1 MLNIRKMEFFYFLT
15 QKKFYVHLGIAIIS
29 TFLLLLIV
37 FQFLKSYSYYGEAIT
52 VPDFTGYSI
61 DELDGINDLNSFTF
75 IVTDSVF
82 EPDRESG
89 TVISQNPLPQS
100 KVKRNRKIYI
110 KVVAETAE
118 MVRMPN
124 LVDLSL
130 RQALVR
136 LEMAGLKINYL
147 HYIPDFAQDA
157 VLAQLYDG
165 DTIYADTQI
174 QINSKI
180 DLVLGRGYSPRKLL
194 VPFLIGLTK
203 AEAEKKIF
211 EASFNLGKETYLDDE
226 DRATMRVY
234 SQTPTWKTNQQLKH
248 GDFIN
253 LWYRS
258 NVNFDFKNYFE
269 YITIDTLAIDSVLM
283 DPLVDTIY

>member
-1 MLNIRKMEFFYFLT
+1 MKFFYFLT
-15 QKKFYVHLGIAIIS
+15 QKKFYVHLGIAIVSI
-29 TFLLLLIV
+29 FLLLLLV
-37 FQFLKSYSYYGEAIT
+37 FQLLKSYTYYGEAIT

-61 DELDGINDLNSFTF
+61 AELDGINDLNNFTF

-89 TVISQNPLPQS
+89 TVISQNPLAQS
-100 KVKRNRKIYI
+100 KVKRNRKIYVT
-110 KVVAETAE
+110 VVAKTAE

-136 LEMAGLKINYL
+136 LEMAGLKINFL

-157 VLAQLYDG
+157 VLAQMYNG
-165 DTIYADTQI
+165 DTINADSII

-180 DLVLGRGYSPRKLL
+180 DLVLGKGYYPRKIL
-194 VPFLIGLTK
+194 VPFLVGLTK

-211 EASFNLGKETYLDDE
+211 EASFNLGEETFLDVE
-226 DRATMRVY
+226 DPTTMRVY
-234 SQTPTWKTNQQLKH
+234 SQAPTWNTDQQLNH

-258 NVNFDFKNYFE
+258 NVNFDFKNYIE
-269 YITIDTLAIDSVLM
+269 YLTIDTLAVDSVLM
-283 DPLVDTIY
+283 DPRVDTIN

>member
-1 MLNIRKMEFFYFLT
+1 MKFFYFLT

-29 TFLLLLIV
+29 SFLLLLIV
-37 FQFLKSYSYYGEAIT
+37 FQLLKSYTYHGEAIT
-52 VPDFTGYSI
+52 IPDFTGYSI
-61 DELDGINDLNSFTF
+61 TKLDSINDLNNFTF

-82 EPDRESG
+82 EPNRESG
-89 TVISQNPLPQS
+89 TVIAQNPLPQS
-100 KVKRNRKIYI
+100 KVKRDRKIYVT
-110 KVVAETAE
+110 VVAKSAE

-136 LEMAGLKINYL
+136 IEMAGLKINFL

-157 VLAQLYDG
+157 VLAQMYNG
-165 DTIYADTQI
+165 DTISADSMI

-180 DLVLGRGYSPRKLL
+180 DLVLGKGYYPRKLL

-211 EASFNLGKETYLDDE
+211 EASFNLGEETFLEKEDPE
-226 DRATMRVY
+226 TMRVY
-234 SQTPTWKTNQQLKH
+234 SQAPTWNTDKQLNH

-258 NVNFDFKNYFE
+258 NVNFDFKNYIE
-269 YITIDTLAIDSVLM
+269 YITIDSLAVDSVLI

>member
-1 MLNIRKMEFFYFLT
+1 MKFFYFLT

-29 TFLLLLIV
+29 TFLLLLLV

-52 VPDFTGYSI
+52 VPDFTGYSV
-61 DELDGINDLNSFTF
+61 DKLDGINDLNNFTF

-89 TVISQNPLPQS
+89 TVISQNPLAQS
-100 KVKRNRKIYI
+100 KVKRNRKIYVT
-110 KVVAETAE
+110 VVSMSTE

-130 RQALVR
+130 RQALDR

-157 VLAQLYDG
+157 VLAQLYNG
-165 DTIYADTQI
+165 DTIYADSQI

-180 DLVLGRGYSPRKLL
+180 DLVLGKRNDQRKLL
-194 VPFLIGLTK
+194 VPLLIGLTK

-211 EASFNLGKETYLDDE
+211 EASFNLGKETYLEDE

-234 SQTPTWKTNQQLKH
+234 SQTPTWNTDQLLNH

-258 NVNFDFKNYFE
+258 TVNFDFKNYLE
-269 YITIDTLAIDSVLM
+269 YLTIDTLAVDSVLM